1 MTLNQLKYLVA
12 IAKYRSFSKTAQN
25 LGISQPALTSQIKKL
40 EEEMG
45 FVFFDRTKVP
55 LGITH
60 KGEVFFR
67 RAQQVLKLTDDMYNI
82 AIELE
87 EEISGKLLIGAIP
100 TIAPYLIPVFMDELQ
115 KKFPNLHLN
124 IKELITEDIIT
135 QVKSGEIDAGII
147 ATPVKSKGVVFQ
159 TLFYEKFFLFV
170 SENNKFHNLETINIS
185 QIDLNELWYLNEGNC
200 FQNQVNT
207 LCHISEKL
215 AQQQNFKY
223 QSNSIESLRFIVEQ
237 RGGVTFIPELATL
250 NIDSAKEN
258 LIKEIEGLKPV
269 REISLVTT
277 KFLTKQKLIDAFVEI
292 LLKNIP
298 SRMKSLQKSMIL
310 DTQIIAD

>member
-55 LGITH
+55 LGITYE
-60 KGEVFFR
+60 GEVFFK

-87 EEISGKLLIGAIP
+87 EEISGKLVIGAIP
-100 TIAPYLIPVFMDELQ
+100 TIAPYLITVFMDDLQ
-115 KKFPNLHLN
+115 KLFPDLHLN

-159 TLFYEKFFLFV
+159 ALFYEKFFLFV
-170 SENNKFHNLETINIS
+170 SENNKFYNLETINIS

-223 QSNSIESLRFIVEQ
+223 QSNSIESLRYIVEQ

-250 NIDSAKEN
+250 GISSVNEN
-258 LIKEIEGLKPV
+258 MIKKIEGLQPV

-277 KFLTKQKLIDAFVEI
+277 KFLSKQKLIDAFVKI

>member
-12 IAKYRSFSKTAQN
+12 IARYRSFSKTAQN
-25 LGISQPALTSQIKKL
+25 LEISQPALTSQIKKL

-45 FVFFDRTKVP
+45 FVIFDRTKVP
-55 LGITH
+55 LGITPE
-60 KGEVFFR
+60 GEVFSK
-67 RAQQVLKLTDDMYNI
+67 RAQQILKLADDMYNI

-87 EEISGKLLIGAIP
+87 EEISGKLVIGAIP
-100 TIAPYLIPVFMDELQ
+100 TVAPYLTPVFMDDLQ
-115 KKFPNLHLN
+115 TLFPDLHLH

-135 QVKSGEIDAGII
+135 QIKSGDIDAGII
-147 ATPVKSKGVVFQ
+147 ATPIKSKGVVFQ

-170 SENNKFHNLETINIS
+170 SQNNKLYSHETINIS

-200 FQNQVNT
+200 FQNQVNA
-207 LCHISEKL
+207 LCQISEKL

-223 QSNSIESLRFIVEQ
+223 QSNSIESLRYIVEQ
-237 RGGVTFIPELATL
+237 RGGVTFVPELATL
-250 NIDSAKEN
+250 NITSAKEN
-258 LIKEIEGLKPV
+258 MIKEIEGLKPV

-277 KFLTKQKLIDAFVEI
+277 KFLSKQKLIDAFVKI